1 MARKHDQETLA
12 EHNAPAIAD
21 SAILLAIEDGK
32 GHGHY
37 VTVAAPDFSAL
48 APEYRSAAMVGFKY
62 EAVRDFQ
69 GKAKALVKE
78 GKDVDA
84 GLQEFAATYKPK
96 ERESA
101 IETAGSKRLEFAAK
115 RLEDALKRNNQSANE
130 ATIKAKAGPWMDAKS
145 ERREAVESDFQS
157 FLAAGYTP
165 TKRGEGGKAGA
176 AVTDISLDID

>member
-1 MARKHDQETLA
+1 MAKGDKHTAPLA
-12 EHNAPAIAD
+12 TIAD

-37 VTVAAPDFSAL
+37 VTVQAPDFSGL
-48 APEYRSAAMVGFKY
+48 APEYRSAALVGFKY
-62 EAVRDFQ
+62 EATRDFQ
-69 GKAKALVKE
+69 GKAKSLAKE
-78 GKDVDA
+78 NKDIDS
-84 GLQEFAATYKPK
+84 GLAEFAATYKPK

-101 IETAGSKRLEFAAK
+101 IETVGAKRLELAAK

-130 ATIKAKAGPWMDAKS
+130 ATIRAKAGPWMDAKA
-145 ERREAVESDFQS
+145 ERREAVESDLHS

-176 AVTDISLDID
+176 TVTDISLDID